1 MDEIRILIV
10 ASDPLAR
17 AGLAALLDGRAEC
30 KIVGQVAPE
39 GNLAEMVDV
48 YRPDAVV
55 WDLGWGRG
63 AELEDAE
70 PLADLEGIQTPILIL
85 LADESRAPEAWA
97 AGVRGLL
104 SREAPAEV
112 LAASLG
118 AMVLGLV
125 VLDPA
130 LAPGLLAPREGASGT
145 LAEELTPRELE
156 VLQLLA
162 DGLPNKAIAHR
173 LGISDHTV
181 NFHVN
186 AILGKLGAQSRTDAV
201 VRAARLGL
209 LIL

>member
-1 MDEIRILIV
+1 MAEIRVLIV

-17 AGLAALLDGRAEC
+17 AGLAALLDGQAEC
-30 KIVGQVAPE
+30 TVVGQVAAE
-39 GNLAEMVDV
+39 GSLAEMVDV

-63 AELEDAE
+63 AEPEEAE
-70 PLADLEGIQTPILIL
+70 PLADLEEIQAPILIL
-85 LADESRAPEAWA
+85 LADEARAPQAWA

-104 SREAPAEV
+104 SREATAEV
-112 LAASLG
+112 LAASLRV
-118 AMVLGLV
+118 MVLGLA
-125 VLDPA
+125 VLDPT
-130 LAPGLLAPREGASGT
+130 LAPGLLASRDRASGT
-145 LAEELTPRELE
+145 LVEELTPRELE

-162 DGLPNKAIAHR
+162 EGLSNKAIAHR

-181 NFHVN
+181 KFHVN
-186 AILGKLGAQSRTDAV
+186 AILGKLGAQGRTDAV